1 MVLDFPFSMVGAP
14 LLAFFLSYF
23 SIFWLIKRKA
33 NWVLD
38 QPNARS
44 LHTVPVPRIGGA
56 GLLLGAMT
64 AWLCFSASLPST
76 VLLGLALLM
85 VISLIDD
92 IWHAPVWCRLLI
104 HAIVAAWFAI
114 SLLLGAYDWLTV
126 LCVIIATIWM
136 SNLYNFM
143 DGSDGLAGG
152 MTIIGFGYYGLIAFL
167 ADDHNFAMI
176 NFSVAAAA
184 MAFLL
189 HNFHPARVFMGDAGS
204 VPLGFLAAV
213 FGILGWLSQL
223 WTIWVPLLIFSP
235 FIADATVTLTKRLL
249 QGKKIWQAHR
259 EHYYQRLVQSGFGH
273 RNTALAA
280 YALMLTAGISAIWI
294 NEQDMA
300 VQQWVMLMWG
310 GIYLAAMMFA
320 DRSLKPFSDR
330 G

>member
-44 LHTVPVPRIGGA
+44 LHIVPVPRIGGA
-56 GLLLGAMT
+56 GLLLGAMI
-64 AWLCFSASLPST
+64 AWLSFSASLPST
-76 VLLGLALLM
+76 VLLGVVLLM

-92 IWHAPVWCRLLI
+92 IWHAPVWSRLLI
-104 HAIVAAWFAI
+104 HAIAAAWFAI

-167 ADDHNFAMI
+167 AGNHNFAMI

>member
-56 GLLLGAMT
+56 GLLLGAMA

-92 IWHAPVWCRLLI
+92 IWHAPVWSRLLI
-104 HAIVAAWFAI
+104 HAIAAAWFAI

-152 MTIIGFGYYGLIAFL
+152 MTVIGFGYYGLIAFL
-167 ADDHNFAMI
+167 AGDHNFAMI
-176 NFSVAAAA
+176 NFSIAAAA
-184 MAFLL
+184 IAFLL

-280 YALMLTAGISAIWI
+280 YALMLIAGISAIWI

>member
-104 HAIVAAWFAI
+104 HAVVAVWFAI

-152 MTIIGFGYYGLIAFL
+152 MTVIGFGYYGLIAFL
-167 ADDHNFAMI
+167 AGDHNFAMI
-176 NFSVAAAA
+176 NFSIAAAA

>member
-92 IWHAPVWCRLLI
+92 IWHAPVWSRLLI
-104 HAIVAAWFAI
+104 HAIAAAWFAI

-167 ADDHNFAMI
+167 AGDHNFAMI

>member
-104 HAIVAAWFAI
+104 HAIVAVWFAI

-152 MTIIGFGYYGLIAFL
+152 MTVIGFGYYGLIAFL
-167 ADDHNFAMI
+167 AGDHNFAII
-176 NFSVAAAA
+176 NFSIAAAA

-189 HNFHPARVFMGDAGS
+189 HNFHPARIFMGDAGS

-280 YALMLTAGISAIWI
+280 YALMLIAGISAIWI

>member
-33 NWVLD
+33 DWVLD

-64 AWLCFSASLPST
+64 AWFCFSVSLPST
-76 VLLGLALLM
+76 VLLGVVLLM

-92 IWHAPVWCRLLI
+92 IWRAPVWSRLLI
-104 HAIVAAWFAI
+104 HAIAAAWFAI
-114 SLLLGAYDWLTV
+114 SLLFGAYDWLTV
-126 LCVIIATIWM
+126 LCVIIAAIWM

-152 MTIIGFGYYGLIAFL
+152 MTVIGFGYYGLIAFL
-167 ADDHNFAMI
+167 AGDHNFAMI

-184 MAFLL
+184 MAFLS

>member
-1 MVLDFPFSMVGAP
+1 MVLDFPYSMFAAP
-14 LLAFFLSYF
+14 FLAFFLSFF
-23 SIFWLIKRKA
+23 SILWLIKRKA
-33 NWVLD
+33 DWVLD

-44 LHTVPVPRIGGA
+44 LHTVPVPRIGGV
-56 GLLLGAMT
+56 GLLFGAI
-64 AWLCFSASLPST
+64 AACLCFSAIMPFT
-76 VLLGLALLM
+76 VLLGVALLM
-85 VISLIDD
+85 AISLIDD

-104 HAIVAAWFAI
+104 HAVAAVWFAI
-114 SLLLGAYDWLTV
+114 ALLLGVYDGITV
-126 LCVIIATIWM
+126 LCVIIAIIWM

-152 MTIIGFGYYGLIAFL
+152 MTVIGFGYYGLIAFL
-167 ADDHNFAMI
+167 ASDHNFAMI
-176 NFSVAAAA
+176 NFAIAAAA

-204 VPLGFLAAV
+204 VPLGFLAAALGV
-213 FGILGWLSQL
+213 LGWLNQL
-223 WTIWVPLLIFSP
+223 WTIWVPLLVFSP
-235 FIADATVTLTKRLL
+235 FIADATMTLTKRLF

-273 RNTALAA
+273 RNTALSA
-280 YALMLTAGISAIWI
+280 YALMLIAGASAMWI

-300 VQQWVMLMWG
+300 VQQSVMMMWG
-310 GIYLAAMMFA
+310 GVYLATMMIA